1 LKKPNFF
8 IVGAPKCGTT
18 ALSEYLR
25 SHPNIFVSS
34 PKEPHFF
41 ADDFPK
47 QKRIYNITTLDDY
60 MALFAEAGD
69 EHLAVGEASVWYLYS
84 SVAIRNIYQLN
95 RDARLIVMLRNP
107 VDMVYSLH
115 SEFLHSFYEDE
126 PDFRKAW
133 NLQFVDR
140 INGYFTA
147 KYYVEPA
154 FLEYGRVARFGDQV
168 ERLFSTFPREHVH
181 VILFDD
187 FVASTQAVYEEV
199 LSFLGV
205 PSDGRKEFPR
215 INVSKAYR
223 MVWIADLTKPPPEK
237 ILYLARKVRDY
248 WGIDLGWITRT
259 LRRFNTKK
267 KTRKPLSRD
276 FREELVRYFEED
288 IEKLSHIIDRDLA
301 DWLD

>member
-1 LKKPNFF
+1 MKKPDFF
-8 IVGAPKCGTT
+8 VVGAPKCGTT

-69 EHLAVGEASVWYLYS
+69 KHLAVGEASVWYLYS
-84 SVAIRNIYQLN
+84 SVAIRNIYQFN

-133 NLQFVDR
+133 NLQFHR
-140 INGYFTA
+140 INGHFTA

-154 FLEYGRVARFGDQV
+154 FLEYGRVARFGGQV

-187 FVASTQAVYEEV
+187 FVASAQAVYEEV

-215 INVSKAYR
+215 LNVSKAYR
-223 MVWIADLTKPPPEK
+223 MARIAELTKPPPEK
-237 ILYLARKVRDY
+237 ILYLAQEVRDY
-248 WGIDLGWITRT
+248 FGVDLGWITRS
-259 LRRFNTKK
+259 LRRFNTKE

-276 FREELVRYFEED
+276 FREELVGYFKED
-288 IEKLSHIIDRDLA
+288 IEKLSHIIDRDLTN
-301 DWLD
+301 WLE